1 MRLAA
6 RLAACPR
13 RRRAQAGA
21 RFFAQLSR
29 PGQAFVPVA
38 LSTLGL
44 FRASSRH
51 TRNVMTE
58 AMAAIRKSLSEPRR
72 LPGLSLLRVIVLLLV
87 ALLSVPAAQASEAR
101 TLLKLI
107 NLYRQASPL
116 CDGRQAP
123 SLGALAA
130 DGRLARV
137 LVASEVQLQRELKRA
152 GYQAA
157 RVQVISLAGSTNVNA
172 VMSALKQRYCGP
184 LLDPHYSEIGVLRR
198 GKTWQ
203 LILAQPL
210 LSPSLGDW
218 QQAGRAILQQV
229 NQARAIPRNCGGQA
243 FAAAAPLTWNARLA
257 RSALAHS
264 RDMAARNYFS
274 HTDKGGSDAG
284 GRAQHAGYRW
294 RRIGENLAAGQ
305 GSAKQAVAGW
315 LASPTHCPNIM
326 NPHFTEMGAAYAV
339 NPESDALIYWTQVFG
354 TPR

>member
-1 MRLAA
+1 
-6 RLAACPR
+6 
-13 RRRAQAGA
+13 
-21 RFFAQLSR
+21 
-29 PGQAFVPVA
+29 
-38 LSTLGL
+38 
-44 FRASSRH
+44 
-51 TRNVMTE
+51 
-58 AMAAIRKSLSEPRR
+58 MAAIREPLSEPQR
-72 LPGLSLLRVIVLLLV
+72 LSGRSLLRAV
-87 ALLSVPAAQASEAR
+87 ALLLAAMLSIPAAQASDTR
-101 TLLKLI
+101 TLLTLI
-107 NLYRQASPL
+107 NMYRQASPI
-116 CDGRQAP
+116 CDGRQTP
-123 SLGALAA
+123 SLGPLAP
-130 DGRLARV
+130 DRRLARV
-137 LVASEVQLQRELKRA
+137 LVASEAQLQRELKRTD
-152 GYQAA
+152 YQAG
-157 RVQVISLAGSTNVNA
+157 RVQVITLAGSTNVNA

-210 LSPSLGDW
+210 LSPDLGDW

-274 HTDKGGSDAG
+274 HTDTGGSHAG
-284 GRAQHAGYRW
+284 VRAQHAGYHW
-294 RRIGENLAAGQ
+294 QRIGENLAAGQ

-315 LASPTHCPNIM
+315 LASPSHCPNIM

>member
-1 MRLAA
+1 MFEAVA
-6 RLAACPR
+6 V
-13 RRRAQAGA
+13 GES
-21 RFFAQLSR
+21 FFTTS
-29 PGQAFVPVA
+29 QAFSRVA

-44 FRASSRH
+44 FRASSMH
-51 TRNVMTE
+51 TRNLMTE
-58 AMAAIRKSLSEPRR
+58 TMAAIREPFYAPRR
-72 LPGLSLLRVIVLLLV
+72 PPGRSRLRGV
-87 ALLSVPAAQASEAR
+87 ALLLIAMLSAPAVQASETR
-101 TLLKLI
+101 TLLTLI
-107 NLYRQASPL
+107 NMYRQASPI
-116 CDGRQAP
+116 CDDRQAP
-123 SLGALAA
+123 ALGPLAP

-152 GYQAA
+152 GYQAG
-157 RVQVISLAGSTNVNA
+157 RVQVITLAGSTNVNA

-210 LSPSLGDW
+210 LSPDLGDW

-229 NQARAIPRNCGGQA
+229 NQARATPRNCGGQA
-243 FAAAAPLTWNARLA
+243 FAAAAPLTWNMRLA

-274 HTDKGGSDAG
+274 HTDKSGSHAG
-284 GRAQHAGYRW
+284 VRAQRAGYHW
-294 RRIGENLAAGQ
+294 QRIGENIAAGQ

-315 LASPTHCPNIM
+315 LASPSHCPNIM
-326 NPHFTEMGAAYAV
+326 NPDFTEMGAAYAV